1 MFVALLSLLRAWCVG
16 ASVVSSASYLR
27 AFAQVQ
33 TAVSLFVVQ
42 RVRRRW
48 FCAWLRV
55 VTAST
60 PMWETRTHAR
70 TRTCKYPRWARFC
83 STFARFLA
91 NRCLCKPP
99 CRLVPS
105 QSSICGFYTAAWWVS
120 NLPVQI
126 CLCARCYVQP
136 MCVCTD
142 SYVLLPQANNA
153 DKERHLLY
161 MSYVDAS

>member
-70 TRTCKYPRWARFC
+70 THAHV
-83 STFARFLA
+83 LA
-91 NRCLCKPP
+91 NTQGGPGFV
-99 CRLVPS
+99 RL
-105 QSSICGFYTAAWWVS
+105 
-120 NLPVQI
+120 LPV
-126 CLCARCYVQP
+126 
-136 MCVCTD
+136 
-142 SYVLLPQANNA
+142 S
-153 DKERHLLY
+153 
-161 MSYVDAS
+161 